1 MNKWEVDEH
10 KPSFSLSFSSVENS
24 VDVQMR
30 QMTAEYTKRYLIAP
44 KSNVSSVG
52 PSSESGF
59 SLTKSLYARNVRLHF
74 PYRQYTNFLF
84 KVPVL

>member
-44 KSNVSSVG
+44 KSNVSSVD
-52 PSSESGF
+52 PSSERKFIKKKNLSEF
-59 SLTKSLYARNVRLHF
+59 I
-74 PYRQYTNFLF
+74 
-84 KVPVL
+84 